1 MRRARRH
8 IGDPTTRAP
17 TIVQIVALLAIAA
30 VFPAR
35 GISAQ
40 ACPAGLHALNRVQAV
55 FAGHRHTCSIAAD
68 AHGEQSALYCWG
80 GNDKGML
87 GTPDREKRSSP
98 TYVNNTTFGSA
109 VKISA
114 LSVLLDSTCA
124 MVAAGSSHKLHC
136 WGTSPLLTGE
146 PLSTST
152 YPAHITWVSTSLEDG
167 VSPIE
172 LRAGQGHVCVLAFG
186 NSTGVYCAGLGVFGQ
201 LGLNSTVSTPN
212 LSRVSFLE
220 DAGHHT
226 AIAAGDTHTCAI
238 TSGGQ
243 RSSNVYCWGSFS
255 GTERTFVPT
264 RVPGLDAIQAT
275 AIAAGGA
282 FSRHTCIM
290 ATGGSSPLY
299 CWGDNTF
306 GQLGLGPQ
314 SIFENPTPVPL
325 AGITPK
331 SLVLGAQTTCIIS
344 AHQQI
349 HCVGRNQYGQLG
361 LSDKTD
367 RKRFSLLDR
376 VSLAPGVNATA
387 VAAGGGHM
395 CAILQGEELTCWG
408 ANGLGQLGR
417 ASIGVVDAGDL
428 RSPCACPADRYMNSS
443 DLTCR
448 RCPQNASAHMGSD
461 DISDCECRPGF
472 TGQNGKDCAP
482 CVGSFKATSGSGPCI
497 NCAAG
502 TFSAA
507 VGATVASTCADCG
520 AGTYAG
526 ASAAT
531 VCTNCSAG
539 QHKASAGI
547 NTACDDCAA
556 GKHKAAAGVNT
567 ECDECEA
574 GKYSEINAS
583 TVCTNCTAGTYIP
596 QENGGGSACTKCA
609 AGTYSGSTAQ
619 TSSAACT
626 KCASGKY
633 SSLGASA
640 CIDCTAGTYSA
651 AAASACSNC
660 TAGTYAG
667 STAQTV
673 CTKCAAGKYS
683 SVNASTVCTDCV
695 AGKVSAAEGAS
706 AASTCDDCGAGKY
719 STASGATA
727 EGTCSAC
734 TANSDAPAGS
744 DAASDCVCNSGY
756 ASDGADVCV
765 ACGAGTFKAGSGNEA
780 CTDCGAGTYSTSNH
794 TECSACT
801 KHSSS
806 PPKSNSPGNCTCN
819 VSSSLR
825 CTHFTPCN

>member
-8 IGDPTTRAP
+8 IGDPATRAP

-30 VFPAR
+30 VLR

-40 ACPAGLHALNRVQAV
+40 ACPAGLHALSRVQAV
-55 FAGHRHTCSIAAD
+55 FAGHRHTCAITAD
-68 AHGEQSALYCWG
+68 AHGEQSSLYCWG

-87 GTPDREKRSSP
+87 GTPDGDRRSSP
-98 TYVNNTTFGSA
+98 TYVNHMTFGSA
-109 VKISA
+109 VTISA
-114 LSVLLDSTCA
+114 LSVLYDSTCV

-136 WGTSPLLTGE
+136 WGTSPPLTGE

-167 VSPIE
+167 VTPSE
-172 LRAGQGHVCVLAFG
+172 FRAGRGHVCVLAFG
-186 NSTGVYCAGLGVFGQ
+186 NSTGVYCAGLGTSGQ
-201 LGLNSTVSTPN
+201 LGLGSLDSTPK

-220 DAGHHT
+220 DAGHPT

-243 RSSNVYCWGSFS
+243 RSGNVYCWGSIV
-255 GTERTFVPT
+255 GELTVVPT
-264 RVPGLDAIQAT
+264 RVPGLDAIKAT
-275 AIAAGGA
+275 TIAAGGA

-299 CWGDNTF
+299 CWGENSH
-306 GQLGLGPQ
+306 GQLGLGHNLRVDN
-314 SIFENPTPVPL
+314 SGRDTLYNPTPVPL

-331 SLVLGAQTTCIIS
+331 SLVLGLQTTCFIS
-344 AHQQI
+344 ADQQI
-349 HCVGRNQYGQLG
+349 HCVGRNDFGQLG
-361 LSDKTD
+361 LRDKNN
-367 RKRFSLLDR
+367 RNRFSLLDR
-376 VSLAPGVNATA
+376 VSLAPRANATA
-387 VAAGGGHM
+387 VAAGGAHM

-417 ASIGVVDAGDL
+417 ANTIGTVDAGDL
-428 RSPCACPADRYMNSS
+428 KSPCACPVDRYMNIS

-461 DISDCECRPGF
+461 AISDCECRPGF
-472 TGQNGKDCAP
+472 TGQNGKDCTP

-526 ASAAT
+526 GSAAT
-531 VCTNCSAG
+531 VCTNCTAG
-539 QHKASAGI
+539 QHKAAAGV
-547 NTACDDCAA
+547 NTACDNCAA

-574 GKYSEINAS
+574 GKYSA
-583 TVCTNCTAGTYIP
+583 
-596 QENGGGSACTKCA
+596 
-609 AGTYSGSTAQ
+609 
-619 TSSAACT
+619 
-626 KCASGKY
+626 
-633 SSLGASA
+633 
-640 CIDCTAGTYSA
+640 
-651 AAASACSNC
+651 
-660 TAGTYAG
+660 
-667 STAQTV
+667 
-673 CTKCAAGKYS
+673 
-683 SVNASTVCTDCV
+683 VNASTVCTDCV
-695 AGKVSAAEGAS
+695 AGKVSAAVGAS
-706 AASTCDDCGAGKY
+706 AASTCADCGAGKY

-734 TANSDAPAGS
+734 TANSHAPVGS

-756 ASDGADVCV
+756 ASDGAGVCV
-765 ACGAGTFKAGSGNEA
+765 ACGAGTFKAENGNEA

-801 KHSSS
+801 EHSSS
-806 PPKSNSPGNCTCN
+806 PQKSNSQVNCTCN
-819 VSSSLR
+819 VSSNPQ
-825 CTHFTPCN
+825 CTHLTPCN